1 MPTYDYR
8 CPRDGVFPLRFP
20 IGEAAPAVRCATCAG
35 EAVRVFAPPMLS
47 ALSRALVAALDRTG
61 RSAEAPEV
69 VTRIPGRADGSHP
82 VNSGRMVRRPVHPG
96 QARLPRPD

>member
-20 IGEAAPAVRCATCAG
+20 IGEATPAGRCPNCG
-35 EAVRVFAPPMLS
+35 GDAVRVFAPPMLG
-47 ALSRALVAALDRTG
+47 ALPRALVAALDRTG
-61 RSAEAPEV
+61 RTAETPEV
-69 VTRIPGRADGSHP
+69 VTRIPGRPGGPHP
-82 VNSGRMVRRPVHPG
+82 ARSGVRRPAHPG